1 MASEA
6 QVLAN
11 RKNAQKSTGP
21 RTEEGKAASAQNAVK
36 HGLLARGDV
45 IKTEDQADYDRMREK
60 MVRELDPVG
69 AVETELAERIV
80 SLMWRLKRAQRLGN
94 EVFDYLLAKDAH
106 ACKRR
111 IYSTSAND
119 PCEDPDFTLGRV
131 AVEDLSNSRVI
142 ERLGLYERRIES
154 SLYRTMRELRT
165 VKALRVAEAGDCGEM
180 ADMSSEAEASGAELQ
195 TSDSKLDTSRST
207 PYGVTTNGEL
217 CETNPIGLG
226 SEKADPDTGL
236 QPASVNR
243 AERDC
248 LLDIELYKGP
258 PVLKMTSFHQ
268 C

>member
-1 MASEA
+1 MMASEA

-36 HGLLARGDV
+36 HGLLARDDV
-45 IKTEDQADYDRMREK
+45 IKTEDQADFDRLREK

-69 AVETELAERIV
+69 AVETELAERVV

-94 EVFDYLLAKDAH
+94 EVFDYLLARDAH

-111 IYSTSAND
+111 VYSTSAND
-119 PCEDPDFTLGRV
+119 PCEDPDFTSGRV

-165 VKALRVAEAGDCGEM
+165 VKALRVSEAGDCGES
-180 ADMSSEAEASGAELQ
+180 ADASVGGAEVSGTELQ
-195 TSDSKLDTSRST
+195 TSDSRLGTSCST
-207 PYGVTTNGEL
+207 PHGVTTNGEL
-217 CETNPIGLG
+217 CETNPISGG
-226 SEKADPDTGL
+226 VEGWEDVEKGESVMVGASLDP
-236 QPASVNR
+236 PA
-243 AERDC
+243 
-248 LLDIELYKGP
+248 
-258 PVLKMTSFHQ
+258 
-268 C
+268 